1 MVNIEAGE
9 VNDARVVL
17 KSYISWLR
25 SRSEK
30 QGSRALHR
38 DQKTKGATCSK
49 TVSVS
54 VSDVSFLLLLR
65 THHCSSFKNSS
76 KQKSLTIMENFF
88 HKITQAWAV
97 YGSMKHS
104 LQETSFSIHDG
115 DTISLPL
122 EINTKLHFFLPL
134 VFRLTGH
141 LWTCAWCSS
150 PTSPAYRRP
159 QLYPSFLI
167 RLPLALSTPR
177 TSCSQVHM
185 YCLLVGCN
193 EK

>member
-1 MVNIEAGE
+1 
-9 VNDARVVL
+9 
-17 KSYISWLR
+17 
-25 SRSEK
+25 
-30 QGSRALHR
+30 
-38 DQKTKGATCSK
+38 
-49 TVSVS
+49 
-54 VSDVSFLLLLR
+54 
-65 THHCSSFKNSS
+65 
-76 KQKSLTIMENFF
+76 MENFF

-150 PTSPAYRRP
+150 PAHPPPRKKKRNKKVKEKMLIIQIKFKSVHYTAHSIKNLRKYSSKISNYNLIQQRNQAY
-159 QLYPSFLI
+159 
-167 RLPLALSTPR
+167 
-177 TSCSQVHM
+177 H
-185 YCLLVGCN
+185 
-193 EK
+193 